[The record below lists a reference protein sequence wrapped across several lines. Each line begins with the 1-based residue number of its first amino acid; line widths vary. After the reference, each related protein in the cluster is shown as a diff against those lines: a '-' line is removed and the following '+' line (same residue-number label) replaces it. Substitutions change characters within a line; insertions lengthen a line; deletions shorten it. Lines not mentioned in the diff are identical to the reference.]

1 MLRAAECWGWQYG
14 ERKGGAAKASEAPAR
29 RQQVTFSHALMQ
41 FARLRCGRQRR
52 KFDGPGGEERDEEEV
67 GLGRTERVAIAH
79 AAASEGGPRMQ
90 LGEQQASANKA
101 VALSVVP
108 VMANGGIN
116 NSRKNSNPRPR
127 EKIRR
132 KRPNERQTA
141 GRRYTLLR
149 QLPLLA
155 GYLHQLQQRSVP
167 TNLGWFGITCSPAAS
182 IIADPSPCLPWLVWY
197 HPSTAPTGYE

>member
-1 MLRAAECWGWQYG
+1 MAS
-14 ERKGGAAKASEAPAR
+14 AKVGRPK
-29 RQQVTFSHALMQ
+29 
-41 FARLRCGRQRR
+41 RQRR
-52 KFDGPGGEERDEEEV
+52 QDAGRGSLSATHANCSPLMGAKGGSSMAQGGKSGTRKRV

-182 IIADPSPCLPWLVWY
+182 IISRSVPRLPWLVWY
-197 HPSTAPTGYE
+197 HPSTAPQAR

>member
-14 ERKGGAAKASEAPAR
+14 ERKGGAAKASEAPGR
-29 RQQVTFSHALMQ
+29 RPRVTFSHSCNCSPSMGAKGGSSMAQ
-41 FARLRCGRQRR
+41 GGKSGTR
-52 KFDGPGGEERDEEEV
+52 KKV

-182 IIADPSPCLPWLVWY
+182 IISRSVPQLTLVGLVSPLHPLPQ
-197 HPSTAPTGYE
+197 A

>member
-1 MLRAAECWGWQYG
+1 MQHVASSRVLGMAIWRAQRWGGQSV
-14 ERKGGAAKASEAPAR
+14 RGARTPAAGHF
-29 RQQVTFSHALMQ
+29 QPLMQ
-41 FARLRCGRQRR
+41 MLAFNGRQRR